1 MKVLRQCC
9 RCMQLDWEDDS
20 DALSNI
26 LLQSP
31 DRQVTMHHQCHP
43 QVCTTQ
49 GALWMVLAGL
59 DALIHGVHVVGAV
72 SPSLLL
78 CRGLM
83 CCWAQTWRTA

>member
-1 MKVLRQCC
+1 MKVLHQWC
-9 RCMQLDWEDDS
+9 RCMQLDWEADS

-31 DRQVTMHHQCHP
+31 DRQVTMHHQCQP
-43 QVCTTQ
+43 QVCPTQ
-49 GALWMVLAGL
+49 GTLCMVITGL
-59 DALIHGVHVVGAV
+59 DAMNHGVHVSGAV

-83 CCWAQTWRTA
+83 CC